1 MEFDIF
7 RGTKTY
13 LTLLFIGA
21 WFSKFSCIQCKFE
34 EQFIFQL
41 IGRTPLVY
49 LNKVTEGCGAYI
61 AVKQEMMQPTA
72 SIKDRLP
79 YPLSISNIPFIDFD
93 TLPHQKFYTV
103 DKSQSILTVT
113 LEVAMVEVKYF

>member
-1 MEFDIF
+1 MFLFLFFKPFFYWSIF
-7 RGTKTY
+7 SLVQWKSE
-13 LTLLFIGA
+13 L
-21 WFSKFSCIQCKFE
+21 

-79 YPLSISNIPFIDFD
+79 CHLSISISFSWFHFKFDQSSKSHELSCCSCDKFADNWYCFISLLFVSDN
-93 TLPHQKFYTV
+93 
-103 DKSQSILTVT
+103 
-113 LEVAMVEVKYF
+113 

>member
-1 MEFDIF
+1 MKNKTFYEIIINVSIF
-7 RGTKTY
+7 VF
-13 LTLLFIGA
+13 LNNFLLEYIFQ
-21 WFSKFSCIQCKFE
+21 FFLLIQFKSE
-34 EQFIFQL
+34 LEQFIFQL

-79 YPLSISNIPFIDFD
+79 
-93 TLPHQKFYTV
+93 
-103 DKSQSILTVT
+103 
-113 LEVAMVEVKYF
+113 